1 MGVIDRLAALADPAR
16 DRIERRR
23 SHRARRPRRGC
34 RALGRRGRFTHALQF
49 RGVIGR
55 RARGRLGG
63 HRLRLGLRLHRLRLR
78 DHRHRLR
85 LRRHWLR
92 LHLRRPG
99 CFLQLGDAPGLGA
112 QRGGLVL
119 EVPPG
124 QFFELRAQPGE
135 LGLNLAQHLD
145 IDAACGVRTAARA
158 LEQYPVRLAA
168 RLRGVELGLEAFG
181 TGHQF
186 ALRLIAVAAQP
197 GNQDDPGNGR
207 PQSEDEGNFEDV
219 RRVSKQHHHGA
230 HDGECE
236 GHDDPQCSVVAFRV
250 LGIHGHHLNQ
260 PPRPE

>member
-63 HRLRLGLRLHRLRLR
+63 HRLGLHRLRDLR
-78 DHRHRLR
+78 YRLGLHRLGLG

-112 QRGGLVL
+112 QRGGLVF

-124 QFFELRAQPGE
+124 QFLELRAQPGE
-135 LGLNLAQHLD
+135 LGLDLAQHLD
-145 IDAACGVRTAARA
+145 IDSGRRLAAAHPLEHRA
-158 LEQYPVRLAA
+158 VRLAA

-197 GNQDDPGNGR
+197 GY
-207 PQSEDEGNFEDV
+207 
-219 RRVSKQHHHGA
+219 
-230 HDGECE
+230 
-236 GHDDPQCSVVAFRV
+236 
-250 LGIHGHHLNQ
+250 
-260 PPRPE
+260 